1 MEKKMTKKAIGL
13 DVGTYHIISARM
25 NDEEKKLEIKKEIN
39 AFFTIPITNSFMLN
53 MIKKSGAPVIEV
65 GNEAFILGENAID
78 LALSMGKEYQR
89 PMKNGILSV
98 NEKEAFNILAVIIR
112 SMIGE
117 IPEDGTIV
125 YYSVPADAI
134 NTKTNAGYH
143 TKVIQSI
150 LDHYKQ
156 DGKTIKAF
164 PIKEALAIVYS
175 ELQKEN
181 RTGIG
186 ISFGA
191 GMVNVCYSMF
201 AVPVVE
207 FSLTNSGDWID
218 EEAARHCGE
227 TVAYIN
233 SAKKEIDLSR
243 DPQSAV
249 ERAISYH
256 YQIMIEKA
264 LIGVKEGIEKAGTKA
279 NPGKPMDIVIAGGT
293 ASPKGFVDFFKQTL
307 STIKFPIEIGEVRLA
322 KDHLFAVAKG
332 CLMVSESHQE

>member
-1 MEKKMTKKAIGL
+1 MTKARYGV
-13 DVGTYHIISARM
+13 DVGTYNIISARM
-25 NDEEKKLEIKKEIN
+25 SDTEKKLELKKEIN
-39 AFFTIPITNSFMLN
+39 AFFTIPITNAFMLD

-65 GNEAFILGENAID
+65 GDQAFILGENAVE

-112 SMIGE
+112 SIIGE

-134 NTKTNAGYH
+134 NTETNATYH

-164 PIKEALAIVYS
+164 PIKEALAVVYA

-191 GMVNVCYSMF
+191 GMVNVCYAMF

-218 EEAARHCGE
+218 EESAKHCGE
-227 TVAYIN
+227 TIAYIN

-243 DPQSAV
+243 EPQSAV

-264 LIGVKEGIEKAGTKA
+264 LHGIKEGIKKAGTKA

-293 ASPKGFVDFFKQTL
+293 ASPTGFIDFFKKTL
-307 STIKFPIEIGEVRLA
+307 STMDFPIEIGEVRLA
-322 KDHLFAVAKG
+322 RDHIFTVSAG
-332 CLMVSESHQE
+332 CLLAAESHKE